1 MLLVVSGSRTKRWIR
16 GAGVASTLE
25 KSSAAPASAYFMMMI
40 TTIVCNRSLRRL
52 EEVKEE

>member
-52 EEVKEE
+52 EEVKKE